1 MKKSEKNYVFA
12 SYDHLLFFRDFSLSE
27 NHKHMMMHLTVDM
40 EGIMSCVLNGE
51 QVETYGYFLN
61 SKVTH
66 YRVAESISGS
76 KKMVFLIAPGSML
89 AESLQEKLD
98 QNPYLLLTKEE
109 REKVVNIWKS
119 GMGDFGQKTDE
130 TKDCYRKTIER
141 IFQSFS
147 LKRSVEQKMDERIFG
162 AVKKIESQT
171 GLEEN
176 LLYDILSEAGLSKS
190 RFLHLFKENIGTSYK
205 DYILMKKFMRT
216 WKNLSLGM
224 NITEACIDGGFCD
237 SSHFSHFMSDCFGIT
252 TKSELSNL
260 EKIYFIPPGKS

>member
-89 AESLQEKLD
+89 AESLQEKLG

-119 GMGDFGQKTDE
+119 GMGDFGQRNDE
-130 TKDCYRKTIER
+130 TKDCYRKT
-141 IFQSFS
+141 
-147 LKRSVEQKMDERIFG
+147 
-162 AVKKIESQT
+162 IESQT

>member
-12 SYDHLLFFRDFSLSE
+12 SYDHLLFFWDFSLSE

-89 AESLQEKLD
+89 AESLQEKLG

-119 GMGDFGQKTDE
+119 GMGDFGQKNDE
-130 TKDCYRKTIER
+130 TKDCYRKT
-141 IFQSFS
+141 
-147 LKRSVEQKMDERIFG
+147 
-162 AVKKIESQT
+162 IESQT